1 MKGGR
6 NSSAGPSAP
15 ASSWPRMGSP
25 SSCCSRNPTTSTRTR
40 ERRSHLIELAPI
52 PVGPAAPP
60 SDLAP
65 GPLQP
70 EAEAS
75 DSPPPP
81 PVEEPQQPPVEQP
94 PPTEETTP
102 AVPEPVPT
110 PPPEA
115 AQEPPPSDVSIPTA
129 PPSVAEPA
137 AEPAGPALGRLA
149 EPSSARVAR
158 WEQSLVAQIE
168 RFKRYPPQAE
178 GRFGVVRVAFSIDRD
193 GRLLRARIITGSGS
207 AILDDEALAI
217 IRRAAPFPIPRPV
230 SPTIGSL
237 LSCQFDMRLR
247 DNIKSSSSDGRSRS

>member
-1 MKGGR
+1 MFRWTLCATVVLAAHGLAIVLLHPK
-6 NSSAGPSAP
+6 SDDIDEEAGAP
-15 ASSWPRMGSP
+15 IA
-25 SSCCSRNPTTSTRTR
+25 
-40 ERRSHLIELAPI
+40 LIELAPI

-75 DSPPPP
+75 DSPPQPQ
-81 PVEEPQQPPVEQP
+81 VEQPQQPPVEQP

-102 AVPEPVPT
+102 AVPEPVQT

-149 EPSSARVAR
+149 EPNSARVAR

-178 GRFGVVRVAFSIDRD
+178 GRFGVVRVAFSIDRS
-193 GRLLRARIITGSGS
+193 GRLLGARIITGSGS

-217 IRRAAPFPIPRPV
+217 HSACRAVPAAADRRRRRSALFYSANSICAFGATLTMRP
-230 SPTIGSL
+230 G
-237 LSCQFDMRLR
+237 
-247 DNIKSSSSDGRSRS
+247 